1 MKKVVFASLLAV
13 AGAVPV
19 ASFTYAQQ
27 PAATTGANGQVQMS
41 EAEYADYN
49 AANTATTPA
58 AKAAAFEAYLT
69 KYPQSA
75 VKADVLNQ
83 ILYNDSQV
91 GNEAAILSAADR
103 LLAIDP
109 NNVRALTF
117 EVYYRRQDAGKLTDP
132 AAQLP
137 GLDKAAAFAQTA
149 LNAPK
154 PAGMDDATFK
164 ELQAKTAP
172 TFLSAIAADQ
182 LAKKDNA
189 GAIVTLKKEIDG
201 DEADT
206 KVASPV
212 LQDVYNL
219 AQAYYT
225 ETPPDFLNCAWY
237 ATRAATFAPDAYK
250 PTIQPLANYCYKK
263 FHGAMDGYDAMQAA
277 VKTMLDPTPDF
288 LASVKPAPKPADMV
302 HSLVTSTP
310 DLATLALGDKETALQ
325 YGTQED
331 ADKVFDSVK
340 GKSVEFPDV
349 TVVSAT
355 ADQLVLMVSDDAN
368 TSKTPDFTVNMKEPL
383 KTVPAVGD
391 KVTVDGT
398 YASYTATPLMITMSD
413 GEVIPKKPVKPAA
426 KAPVHHTPVHHPPT
440 E

>member
-13 AGAVPV
+13 AGVVSVGSLAH
-19 ASFTYAQQ
+19 AQQ
-27 PAATTGANGQVQMS
+27 PAAAGGGGIQMS

-49 AANTATTPA
+49 TANTMACTDTKGCA

-69 KYPQSA
+69 KYPSSA

-83 ILYNDSQV
+83 ILYAYSQV
-91 GNEAAILSAADR
+91 GDEANTLKTADKILAT
-103 LLAIDP
+103 DP
-109 NNVRALTF
+109 NNFRALTF
-117 EVYYRRQDAGKLTDP
+117 EVYYMRRDGENSTDP
-132 AAQLP
+132 ATKQAD
-137 GLDKAAAFAQTA
+137 LDKAATFAQQA

-164 ELQAKTAP
+164 DLQSKTAP
-172 TFLSAIAADQ
+172 TFLSAIAADD

-189 GAIVTLKKEIDG
+189 AAITTLKKEIDG
-201 DEADT
+201 DEPDT
-206 KVASPV
+206 EKASPV
-212 LQDVYNL
+212 LQDVFVL
-219 AQAYYT
+219 AQTYYT
-225 ETPPDFLNCAWY
+225 STPPDFLNCAWY
-237 ATRAATFAPDAYK
+237 ATRAATFAPEAYK
-250 PTIQPLANYCYKK
+250 PQIQPLANYCYKK

-302 HSLVTSTP
+302 HALVTSTP

-325 YGTQED
+325 FGSQED

-383 KTVPAVGD
+383 KTIPAVGD
-391 KVTVDGT
+391 KITVDGT

-413 GEVIPKKPVKPAA
+413 GEIVPPKKPAA
-426 KAPVHHTPVHHPPT
+426 KAPVRRPVHHPPAK
-440 E
+440 